1 MEQTVPPA
9 IGRVGCAV
17 EAAHHAVNGPPCQS
31 EKSAILVPMANDRR
45 VALVTGGAKRVGR
58 AIVERLAADGFAVA
72 FTYHSSERE
81 ARELAAEIDGLAID
95 VDLTHPAAAVEHIR
109 NSLTTFSDHVN

>member
-9 IGRVGCAV
+9 VGRVGCAV

-31 EKSAILVPMANDRR
+31 KNSAILVPMANDRR

-58 AIVERLAADGFAVA
+58 AIVQRLVAGAFDVVLTYNQDESAANELVA
-72 FTYHSSERE
+72 
-81 ARELAAEIDGLAID
+81 AIKKSGSHATAMKAD
-95 VDLTHPAAAVEHIR
+95 
-109 NSLTTFSDHVN
+109 FSDPFTST